1 VGFLS
6 FLLGIILCQEKRR
19 KEAGKEGLQCP
30 SSAFDSAG
38 MGTKD
43 RILMIDTLT
52 VGRGGKNMFM
62 VESGGWK
69 VEGNYDSVGSS
80 AARKTDQWD
89 PSIGC
94 HFLCIP
100 TSYQQQ
106 KTLTHRPLL
115 PYQRGLGTGAR
126 ARLSCESNPC

>member
-1 VGFLS
+1 MPG
-6 FLLGIILCQEKRR
+6 
-19 KEAGKEGLQCP
+19 KEAERSRKRGAFDWEQCP
-30 SSAFDSAG
+30 SSAFDSVG

-43 RILMIDTLT
+43 RILMIDALT
-52 VGRGGKNMFM
+52 VWRGGKNMFM

-69 VEGNYDSVGSS
+69 VEGNYGSVGSS
-80 AARKTDQWD
+80 AACKTDQWD

-115 PYQRGLGTGAR
+115 PYQRGLGIGAR
-126 ARLSCESNPC
+126 ASLSCESNPCW